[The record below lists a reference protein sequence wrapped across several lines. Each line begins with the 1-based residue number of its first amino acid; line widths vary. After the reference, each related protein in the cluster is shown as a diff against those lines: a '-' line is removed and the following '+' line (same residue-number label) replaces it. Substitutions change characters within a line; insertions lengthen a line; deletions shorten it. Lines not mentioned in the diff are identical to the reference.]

1 MNKSIYNKAYKFLLE
16 RLKAARLEAGMEQSD
31 AAKKLKCNVSYISK
45 VESGQLKLDI
55 IQLKELAD
63 LYNKDIGY
71 FIEYKVPAKGE
82 KKQNVE
88 AATLGAGKK
97 KPGKKLKKVGARIKD
112 FFTVK
117 NTKTQR

>member
-16 RLKAARLEAGMEQSD
+16 RLKAARVEAGMQQAD
-31 AAKKLKCNVSYISK
+31 ADKKLKYAGSYISK
-45 VESGQLKLDI
+45 AESGQLKLDV

-71 FIEYKVPAKGE
+71 FIEYKPPAKGE

-88 AATLGAGKK
+88 AATLGADKK

-117 NTKTQR
+117 NTKAE